1 VPEIGTSLM
10 AAAMFLM
17 FLQPLFLSRSSS
29 YFGVKKV
36 FFWSLFVQA
45 ILYPLYPLI
54 AFVEN
59 SSVMWFLLCTNIVA
73 TRMAVGASF
82 MGYSIVINNSVPAK
96 YSGSANGLGNALSA
110 IGRLFAPTA
119 FGRLYSWSLTNVKG
133 VHQDGLGFPF
143 NQYFAFFIMGLLSIA
158 TAILV
163 LFVKTSLDETKN
175 VNKPKCYE
183 QLIE

>member
-45 ILYPLYPLI
+45 VLYPLYPLI

-59 SSVMWFLLCTNIVA
+59 SSLMWFLLCANIVA

-143 NQYFAFFIMGLLSIA
+143 NQYFAFFVMGLLSIA